1 MATIDRSEIIR
12 GPAVL
17 QYSTETFYSKG
28 DVVVTVEQTT
38 FDKESDVFG
47 IIGRAV
53 TDRQVKIRFTPVG
66 EIEALTVLYPYGD
79 ASDYPIGSSV
89 FGAADSALTI
99 VGSLNKLIVYN
110 CAITQMPSLTLG
122 AGTTAFGECEMTGL
136 IKRDAEPN
144 LAASYWAYTESTN
157 VLPDSMDA
165 ATVLAAQYQ
174 ATYMGLTVHPVNA
187 FTVDFDMTLSP
198 VIADGTGTIDLRLQ
212 DLQFSTSWEPLSQ
225 GDPGVPSTTLAN
237 LANGIGAEVFSGALT
252 IATTTSGGI
261 SFAADKACLSNTDIM
276 WSTTNNLNGPLTV
289 VSKRDINAGALD
301 NLFTVSV
308 V

>member
-89 FGAADSALTI
+89 FGAADFALTI
-99 VGSLNKLIVYN
+99 TGSLNKLIVHN

-157 VLPDSMDA
+157 ALPDAMDA
-165 ATVLAAQYQ
+165 AIVLAAQYQ

-198 VIADGTGTIDLRLQ
+198 VIADGTGTIDMRLQ
-212 DLQFSTSWEPLSQ
+212 DLQFSTSWEPLAQ
-225 GDPGVPSTTLAN
+225 AAAVPADTLGY

-252 IATTTSGGI
+252 IATATSGGI
-261 SFAADKACLSNTDIM
+261 SFAADKACLTNIDIL
-276 WSTTNNLNGPLTV
+276 WSTTNNLNGPMTV